1 MLMSLKLPDGSGYFE
16 HAANRWWA
24 VVRHPTHNLLLDVY
38 RTEKEAQEAYEE
50 AQREIDDARA
60 KAKHEWELKR
70 RIRLGE
76 DLK

>member
-38 RTEKEAQEAYEE
+38 HTEKEAQEAY
-50 AQREIDDARA
+50 DDARA